1 MIKVVYFHFL
11 YKQEKRGIIIK
22 LYRSLSLIF
31 VIIIIAFFSTIVFWK
46 NININSPK
54 NNESIYHSSTMNIEV
69 VEKFKKEGE
78 VIKYFL
84 KSKNINEPFQ
94 DFLIEVKDENIWNLV
109 DINEHYFV
117 NVSWETDTND
127 INIQDKTTL
136 LLQIDKL

>member
-1 MIKVVYFHFL
+1 L
-11 YKQEKRGIIIK
+11 
-22 LYRSLSLIF
+22 LLIF
-31 VIIIIAFFSTIVFWK
+31 VIIIIAFFTTIVFWK

-54 NNESIYHSSTMNIEV
+54 NNENIYHSSTMNIEV

-78 VIKYFL
+78 ITKYFL
-84 KSKNINEPFQ
+84 KSKNINEPFE
-94 DFLIEVKDENIWNLV
+94 DFLIEVQDENIWNLV
-109 DINEHYFV
+109 DVNEHYFI